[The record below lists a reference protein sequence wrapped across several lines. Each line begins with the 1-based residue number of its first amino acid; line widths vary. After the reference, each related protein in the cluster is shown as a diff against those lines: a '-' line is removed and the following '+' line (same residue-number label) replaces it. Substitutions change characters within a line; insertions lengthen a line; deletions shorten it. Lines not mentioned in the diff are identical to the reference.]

1 MPKTANQTRSDG
13 EPGSPT
19 PIAASTSTSTPTP
32 TPTPTPTSI
41 AASSSPDVSGLTG
54 TATDTARAAMHDKR
68 GPSADLAIAADAS
81 ALSEQLKAMRERLF
95 PPTSTKTLRA
105 FSSGEA
111 AKLIGV
117 SDGYLRQLSLAGE
130 GPQPDT
136 GAGGRR
142 FYSLA
147 DIHAL
152 RLHLSEQALA
162 KGHVAKARAYLP
174 RRNAQAGEGLQVIS
188 VTNFKG
194 GSGKTTSAV
203 HLAQYLA
210 LTGHRVLAIDLDPQ
224 ASLSALF
231 GYQPE
236 LDLTGNDTLYGA
248 IRYDAEQRP
257 LSEII
262 RQTYFPGLDLVPGNI
277 ELQEFEHVTPQAL
290 ADRQSGREAAG
301 AGGSS
306 DRGPLF
312 FARIQAVL
320 STVEDDYDV
329 VVIDCPPQLG
339 YLTLSALCAS
349 TSVLVTVHPQML
361 DIASMNQFLFMT
373 ADLLAVVRE
382 AGGTLDFDFLR
393 YLVTRFEPNDGPQ
406 AQIVG
411 FMRSLFGERVLTA
424 PMVKSTA
431 VSDAGLTKQTLYE
444 VGREN
449 FTRATYDRALEA
461 MNAVNSEIEALV
473 HAVWNR

>member
-1 MPKTANQTRSDG
+1 M
-13 EPGSPT
+13 
-19 PIAASTSTSTPTP
+19 ASRTQDNLAEKNGAPAP
-32 TPTPTPTSI
+32 RP
-41 AASSSPDVSGLTG
+41 
-54 TATDTARAAMHDKR
+54 
-68 GPSADLAIAADAS
+68 ADLAIAADAR

-95 PPTSTKTLRA
+95 PPASMKTLRA

-130 GPQPDT
+130 GPRPET

-142 FYSLA
+142 FYSLS
-147 DIHAL
+147 DINAL
-152 RLHLSEQALA
+152 REYLAEQALA
-162 KGHVAKARAYLP
+162 KGNQAKARSYLP
-174 RRNAQAGEGLQVIS
+174 RRNKAAGEHVQVIS

-248 IRYDAEQRP
+248 IRYDEEQRP

-262 RQTYFPGLDLVPGNI
+262 RQSYFPGLDLVPGNI

-290 ADRQSGREAAG
+290 AARQSGKDA
-301 AGGSS
+301 
-306 DRGPLF
+306 GPLF
-312 FARIQAVL
+312 FARIQAAL

-349 TSVLVTVHPQML
+349 TSVIVTVHPQML
-361 DIASMNQFLFMT
+361 DVASMNQFLFMT
-373 ADLLAVVRE
+373 SDLLSVVRE
-382 AGGTLDFDFLR
+382 AGGTLQFDFLR

-411 FMRSLFGERVLTA
+411 FMRSLFGDRVLTA
-424 PMVKSTA
+424 PMLKSTA

-449 FTRATYDRALEA
+449 FTRSTYDRAVEA
-461 MNAVNSEIEALV
+461 MNAVNGEIEALI
-473 HAVWNR
+473 HTAWGR